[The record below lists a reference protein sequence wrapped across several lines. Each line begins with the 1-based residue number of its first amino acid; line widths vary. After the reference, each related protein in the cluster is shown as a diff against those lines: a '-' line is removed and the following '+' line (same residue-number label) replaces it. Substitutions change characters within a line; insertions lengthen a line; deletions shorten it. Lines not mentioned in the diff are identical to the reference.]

1 MAIRLIVT
9 ITAAPGRGSELA
21 QLYKARCA
29 EIMEEP
35 GCEQFEVFQ
44 SVLNPDKLTLLER
57 WVDQAALDAHA
68 KVNATRAPLP
78 AELRVGTTEREDYVY
93 NRTR

>member
-1 MAIRLIVT
+1 MAVRLVVT
-9 ITAAPGRGSELA
+9 ITASPGKGAELA
-21 QLYKARCA
+21 QAFRGRCA
-29 EIMEEP
+29 EIMQEP

-44 SVLNPDKLTLLER
+44 SVLNPDRLALLER
-57 WVDQAALDAHA
+57 WTDQAALDAHA

-78 AELRVGTTEREDYVY
+78 EGLRSGSGEREDYQY

>member
-1 MAIRLIVT
+1 MAVRLIVG
-9 ITAAPGRGSELA
+9 ITAAPGKGAELA
-21 QLYKARCA
+21 QLYKARCL
-29 EIMEEP
+29 EIAKEP

-44 SVLNPDKLTLLER
+44 SVVNPDRLAILER
-57 WVDQAALDAHA
+57 WIDPAALDVHS

-78 AELRVGTTEREDYVY
+78 AELRVGTTEREDYTY